1 MVVFVGIIIDAIFSE
16 YSGFSLIFQLALIC
30 GSIFQFIKVITFDGL
45 GVDGNSE

>member
-1 MVVFVGIIIDAIFSE
+1 VVVFVGIIIDAIFSE

-30 GSIFQFIKVITFDGL
+30 GLTFQFIQLITLDSL